1 MEDILKNLIKIKVE
15 VVKVVV
21 DLEKVVEEV
30 EEREEGEVNIII
42 IIKMENLVVEMEYMV
57 DQGN

>member
-15 VVKVVV
+15 LVKVVV